1 MAALTEA
8 AASTAAAA
16 TTRPSRPALL
26 HLRSSVLGKVLGA
39 LVVVLVVSTAVTAL
53 VDARLTHSAVA
64 AQTEQVATSNLRV
77 LQEAFSE
84 RQRNL
89 QVNLQ
94 ALGDSL
100 AASGLVDPSRRP
112 ELIAQLGSAAA
123 SLQLDQ
129 LDVVDE
135 RGAALN
141 PPVSVGRLTPFLP
154 FGGGGAFTTEPTS
167 HLVTTLQGPFVQ
179 AVPVPIGNDVH
190 PLVLI
195 GGLRF
200 GDDLAYQLR
209 RQIGGLANV
218 VLVVGTQLAG
228 STLATPTATPP
239 AFDKGSDKP
248 PARPKVD
255 RLAGVESVVA
265 YVPVGRSAQDPIGG
279 ALGIALPDPSAELD
293 RALGSRRIV
302 AGTVLALLAVILGLV
317 LFRALT
323 QPLVNLA
330 RTAVR
335 IAGGELDRPFVAQG
349 SDEIGRLAGA
359 LEHMRSELQAKLAL
373 VGHQADE
380 LRESS
385 QRIVAA
391 QDDERRRL
399 ARDLHDGIQQQL
411 VVMRMRLGLS
421 QETESL
427 ADLTA
432 QLDRTIE
439 GLREVSHDL
448 YPAIL
453 RDRGLAAAVRSYAG
467 RLPLESTLSLDP
479 DPLPRLPP
487 DVESAAYFLLC
498 EAVTNALKHSEAG
511 ELTVTL
517 AVDDGQLRVG
527 VADDGR
533 GFDISSGVR
542 NGGLLH
548 MEDRVRSFGGRL
560 RIESAPGAGTSV
572 VATFPLPAA
581 NGAGGDG
588 AEGDGA
594 AGGGAA
600 AMSSGGGGRTAPPP
614 PGGSY
619 PAPR

>member
-1 MAALTEA
+1 MAAPDAPDAPSAHGAPDA
-8 AASTAAAA
+8 ADGGS
-16 TTRPSRPALL
+16 SRPPLL

-64 AQTEQVATSNLRV
+64 TQTEQVATSNLRV

-84 RQRNL
+84 RQRTL
-89 QVNLQ
+89 QVSLQTLADRLVGDNLT
-94 ALGDSL
+94 
-100 AASGLVDPSRRP
+100 DPARRSD
-112 ELIAQLGSAAA
+112 LIAQLGSAAS

-129 LDVVDE
+129 LDVVDDT
-135 RGAALN
+135 GAALN

-154 FGGGGAFTTEPTS
+154 FGGGASFTTEPTS

-179 AVPVPIGNDVH
+179 ALPVPIGADRH

-195 GGLRF
+195 GGREF
-200 GDDLAYQLR
+200 GDDLAYDLR
-209 RQIGGLANV
+209 RQLGGLANV
-218 VLVVGTQLAG
+218 LLVVGSHVAG

-239 AFDKGSDKP
+239 AFDKGSGLP

-255 RLAGVESVVA
+255 RLAGVQSVVA
-265 YVPVGRSAQDPIGG
+265 YVAVGRSGQDPIGG
-279 ALGIALPDPSAELD
+279 ALGIALPDPAAGLD
-293 RALGSRRIV
+293 RALGSRRVI
-302 AGTVLALLAVILGLV
+302 AGTVLAVLAVILGLV

-330 RTAVR
+330 ATAVR

-349 SDEIGRLAGA
+349 SDEIARLAGA

-373 VGHQADE
+373 VGQQAAE

-391 QDDERRRL
+391 QDHERRRL

-411 VVMRMRLGLS
+411 VIMRMRLGLG
-421 QETESL
+421 QEAFASAPTPAASAADSGGANGEASLL
-427 ADLTA
+427 ADLA
-432 QLDRTIE
+432 EQLDRTIE

-453 RDRGLAAAVRSYAG
+453 RDRGLGAAARSYAG
-467 RLPLESTLSLDP
+467 RLPLESRLAMSP
-479 DPLPRLPP
+479 DPLPRLAP
-487 DVESAAYFLLC
+487 DVESAAYFLMC
-498 EAVTNALKHSEAG
+498 EAVTNALKHSHAD

-517 AVDDGQLRVG
+517 AVEDGHLRVG

-533 GFDISSGVR
+533 GFDAAAGTR
-542 NGGLLH
+542 HGGLLH
-548 MEDRVRSFGGRL
+548 MEDRVRSFGGDL
-560 RIESAPGAGTSV
+560 RIESRPGAGTSV
-572 VATFPLPAA
+572 VARFPLDPP
-581 NGAGGDG
+581 N
-588 AEGDGA
+588 
-594 AGGGAA
+594 GAA
-600 AMSSGGGGRTAPPP
+600 AT
-614 PGGSY
+614 
-619 PAPR
+619 